1 MDSASDQF
9 FRIPELVALVASTM
23 ETRDLLRFLRTSRF
37 IHTQCIPHLYRDVD
51 VRADFKC
58 RLLCSQE
65 GLKALAR
72 NTHNAR
78 GIQMDGH
85 FFDHYYKCLT
95 TVTTTEQVQDRDDA
109 SAGIGTEGGAEA
121 GSGTTLGKETGTGA
135 AMAIG
140 TPPPPTASSPS
151 SASSPSTPTLTEIT
165 IPLVTHLSLFDYNY
179 PAPGLNPF
187 DKYPPELKSGGNVL
201 AKFCHMAR
209 LTPHLTDVRLSDVE
223 IKHQGHLNHLAT
235 TLSRLTDLWTLRLKI
250 DCSNEEVIN
259 RQERTLCRLKE
270 WDVRGSTMA
279 VETVLSMLEC
289 CPGLESMRIPLLE
302 SSRDEGLVARLI
314 VQYCPKL
321 RRLLHHRYMDDDD
334 TDDWLFWRITNAM
347 PENSLESFSCEDFGE
362 DNEDRERSLKSL
374 LSRHFRSLKE
384 VHLEK
389 CIGVCRTTIGMLL
402 RNVPNLEVLVIDG
415 DTVYT
420 IAVGLKNLG
429 GFWASTRLREFRVM
443 VHMGYP
449 FHWPGVPDHQPV
461 NYQVLAPMPGFKKFM
476 KRLGEQTDLRVSGLK
491 VRDSCHGYHEKERR
505 WTFRDE
511 VFPGLL
517 SLNDKTA
524 CGRVDGSYKP
534 GEFLKMLGRLSKL
547 EELRGSVSL
556 NPWERHGYTTGKNE
570 ACWIVMHWPKLRV
583 AEFYPKHRGN
593 TTPPVDPSFLW
604 LQTQLRGL
612 VYSDGSEAND

>member
-51 VRADFKC
+51 VRADSKC

-95 TVTTTEQVQDRDDA
+95 TETITKQVQDRDDT

-121 GSGTTLGKETGTGA
+121 GSGTTSGTETGTGV

-151 SASSPSTPTLTEIT
+151 SASSPSTPTLTDIT
-165 IPLVTHLSLFDYNY
+165 VPLVTHLSLFDYNY

-250 DCSNEEVIN
+250 DCSNEVKDQIIPTLFFCLPPLVKVLGIAVALIHRPSNNADSEPAKDKSEAGMPLQEVIN
-259 RQERTLCRLKE
+259 RQKRTLCRLKE
-270 WDVRGSTMA
+270 WDVRGLTMA

-347 PENSLESFSCEDFGE
+347 PDNSLESFSCEDFGE

-429 GFWASTRLREFRVM
+429 GFWASTRLREFRVI

-491 VRDSCHGYHEKERR
+491 
-505 WTFRDE
+505 
-511 VFPGLL
+511 
-517 SLNDKTA
+517 
-524 CGRVDGSYKP
+524 
-534 GEFLKMLGRLSKL
+534 
-547 EELRGSVSL
+547 
-556 NPWERHGYTTGKNE
+556 
-570 ACWIVMHWPKLRV
+570 
-583 AEFYPKHRGN
+583 
-593 TTPPVDPSFLW
+593 
-604 LQTQLRGL
+604 TQLRGL
-612 VYSDGSEAND
+612 VYSDGSEANN